1 MSLHQLAN
9 HMSARGRGPD
19 STLVHMSPREVEG
32 LQKLAVAHGTSLTI
46 NPDTGLPE
54 AFSLESLLPT
64 LAGAALNYFL
74 PGVGTAIGEVVGLG
88 SAAGTGLAVGAA
100 TAALTGDLGK
110 GLSAG
115 LGAYG
120 GAGITDSLAGMGAA
134 QLGSQAVE
142 EGVGQKLSDQALQE
156 SVANRMASATMSDK
170 VGAGLSYAGSNPM
183 SALKI
188 GGKYL
193 AAAAAPL
200 FAGEVGNTVQTVTK
214 RPSTA
219 MIRPYRYDPYEQTFE
234 EGTPYAAAK
243 GGLMGLA
250 HGGAV
255 RRFDEGGLTL
265 DQMYKNVLGREADT
279 GGRDFWKS
287 QFGDTVDNTELAAFR
302 QSALGGTSTADK
314 SAAQN
319 FGIGNAGAGFAAT
332 APVTPVGMQA
342 EQAKQAGQAPHKLVT
357 QAPAAQDFGA
367 TSNNTGAMASV
378 GNNVMGTGASGSSI
392 GQNAVVNKAAQATT
406 EMAAPVRDARAD
418 EAAFTAAGNAANNT
432 GIASLANTTGASNN
446 VVSQQQPSM
455 LDQVQGLYKN
465 VLDRTG
471 PKPYSLEE
479 LQYWSKEFGD
489 DGVIDANEVA
499 KFKSAAQKEIDARTA
514 DFASSQKYIPIS
526 KLDDLYMQE
535 LSRHGE
541 YGKDGKE
548 GGMEFWQR
556 TFGDYINPEELA
568 GFRTEAAKERA
579 AREKATRPAVVTD
592 LTTADTT
599 YIKPGVGGSTG
610 AGQIGGGTVI
620 NPNGTITTSP
630 VIPGIPVGGFKGMDQ
645 VRNAYTTGGGSLG
658 YTSYAPKTIDE
669 FNTKYKNT
677 GYQKEMY
684 DYLMGRGD
692 KPTKMKNADGTFR
705 EIMRPYK
712 EATLGVPGS
721 TNKRL
726 TWDPVKG
733 EYFRNPDYVRT
744 ARAPILDADGKQ
756 KRDADG
762 NYLYNTTTYKSINQA
777 KAGIA
782 DNKLTKDSGSAL
794 FDWATQNNIDEQTV
808 ADALGI
814 PLQNVLGIFSK
825 AKADKKL
832 NVKNGG
838 LMSLASGGMAY
849 DNGGSVKPD
858 FTNSKGEVF
867 LWDWENGIYR
877 PKEMV
882 KDGKTYTWDK
892 LLNSYKLAGVGAGI
906 ASLVGGDG
914 GSPAGGENPA
924 ARPEG
929 SYDISR
935 GTNPYT
941 GSINALANGPAGT
954 AVGKIAGLFGPQV
967 SLNNAPVVDIAGT
980 PTQAAKDY
988 GKSSWGK
995 TGDEGQDIGTVAPK
1009 GSTSTTESDV
1019 FASITRDVAARAAAA
1034 GMTTAEFAE
1043 KGLAEVSARAQADR
1057 AAIADAREARDLD
1070 NATHTPNLPERQA
1083 AESYEGRFGPA
1094 DRAAAA
1100 QAQALAESNDR
1111 PGSGGVAEGNYGEG
1125 LAGGYE
1131 KANGGMIGHYAQG
1144 GLGSLGGY
1152 SDGGRLLRGPGDG
1165 VSDSIPASIGNRQP
1179 ARLAD
1184 GEFVV
1189 PARIVSELGNG
1200 STEAGARALYKMM
1213 ARIQA
1218 NRRKT
1223 TGKNR
1228 VAVDS
1233 KSHKYLPA

>member
-1 MSLHQLAN
+1 
-9 HMSARGRGPD
+9 MSARGRGPD

-32 LQKLAVAHGTSLTI
+32 LQKLAVAHGTTLTI

-193 AAAAAPL
+193 AAAAAPM
-200 FAGEVGNTVQTVTK
+200 FAGEMGNTVQTTTP
-214 RPSTA
+214 RPRVVSRSTD
-219 MIRPYRYDPYEQTFE
+219 RFDPYSQTYGRKSNEGYDPYAQQ
-234 EGTPYAAAK
+234 YAAK

-255 RRFDEGGLTL
+255 RRFDDGGIAE
-265 DQMYKNVLGREADT
+265 MYQSVLGRAPDA
-279 GGRDFWKS
+279 GGAAFWQQ
-287 QFGDTVDNTELAAFR
+287 QFGADNKVDANELAAFR
-302 QSALGGTSTADK
+302 ASALGGTDTADK
-314 SAAQN
+314 TAAQS
-319 FGIGNAGAGFAAT
+319 FGAPASTTGQGFAAT
-332 APVTPVGMQA
+332 APV
-342 EQAKQAGQAPHKLVT
+342 
-357 QAPAAQDFGA
+357 AQDFGA

-378 GNNVMGTGASGSSI
+378 GNNVMGMGASGSSI
-392 GQNAVVNKAAQATT
+392 GQNAVVNKAAQAAT
-406 EMAAPVRDARAD
+406 EMTAPVRDARAD

-471 PKPYSLEE
+471 AKPYSLEE

-526 KLDDLYMQE
+526 QLDNLYMQE

-548 GGMEFWQR
+548 GGMEFWKR

-568 GFRTEAAKERA
+568 GFRTEAAKERD
-579 AREKATRPAVVTD
+579 AREKATRPTVVTD

-599 YIKPGVGGSTG
+599 YVKPGVGGSTG
-610 AGQIGGGTVI
+610 AGQVGGGTVI

-630 VIPGIPVGGFKGMDQ
+630 VIPGIPVGGFKGMEQ
-645 VRNAYTTGGGSLG
+645 VRDAYTTGGGSLG

-669 FNTKYKNT
+669 FNTKYTNT

-712 EATLGVPGS
+712 EATLGVPAS

-733 EYFRNPDYVRT
+733 KYFTNPDYVRQQVIT
-744 ARAPILDADGKQ
+744 DPTTKEKSTI
-756 KRDADG
+756 
-762 NYLYNTTTYKSINQA
+762 NYMSINQA
-777 KAGIA
+777 K
-782 DNKLTKDSGSAL
+782 
-794 FDWATQNNIDEQTV
+794 
-808 ADALGI
+808 DALKKT
-814 PLQNVLGIFSK
+814 PLEGNALANWAIANFVDPATLAEATGMTINQINALLAK
-825 AKADKKL
+825 AKADKAY
-832 NVKNGG
+832 VKKEGGLLSLANGG
-838 LMSLASGGMAY
+838 LAAGGMPDKEFTDSTTGIKYYFDFA
-849 DNGGSVKPD
+849 NGM
-858 FTNSKGEVF
+858 
-867 LWDWENGIYR
+867 YR
-877 PKEMV
+877 PETSV
-882 KDGKTYTWDK
+882 KDGITYRWNPVSNKYETT
-892 LLNSYKLAGVGAGI
+892 SASGTGI
-906 ASLVGGDG
+906 ASLGGGDG
-914 GSPAGGENPA
+914 GSPAGGENTA

-929 SYDISR
+929 SYDISSNI
-935 GTNPYT
+935 NPYT
-941 GSINALANGPAGT
+941 GSINALANGPVGT
-954 AVGKIAGLFGPQV
+954 AVGKIAGLFGPRV
-967 SLNNAPVVDIAGT
+967 SLNNAPVEDGT
-980 PTQAAKDY
+980 GTLTQAGKDY

-995 TGDEGQDIGTVAPK
+995 TGDEGQDIGTIAPK
-1009 GSTSTTESDV
+1009 GSTSITGSDAL
-1019 FASITRDVAARAAAA
+1019 ASITRDVEARAAAA
-1034 GMTTAEFAE
+1034 GMTTADFAE
-1043 KGLAEVSARAQADR
+1043 QGLAEVSARAQ
-1057 AAIADAREARDLD
+1057 
-1070 NATHTPNLPERQA
+1070 
-1083 AESYEGRFGPA
+1083 
-1094 DRAAAA
+1094 
-1100 QAQALAESNDR
+1100 AESNDR

-1213 ARIQA
+1213 DRIQA

>member
-32 LQKLAVAHGTSLTI
+32 LQKLAVAHGTTLTI

-54 AFSLESLLPT
+54 AGALDSLLPILIGGVAGLAGIPGWIAALGT
-64 LAGAALNYFL
+64 GALKAATGGNLLESIAAGAGAYTGGSIAGGLTGLGEGVLQQQAGAAASQGLE
-74 PGVGTAIGEVVGLG
+74 GVAADRAAEQAITTRMADASML
-88 SAAGTGLAVGAA
+88 
-100 TAALTGDLGK
+100 DK
-110 GLSAG
+110 
-115 LGAYG
+115 LGA
-120 GAGITDSLAGMGAA
+120 GASKA
-134 QLGSQAVE
+134 
-142 EGVGQKLSDQALQE
+142 
-156 SVANRMASATMSDK
+156 MSD
-170 VGAGLSYAGSNPM
+170 PM
-183 SALKI
+183 SALSAI
-188 GGKYL
+188 GGGSKLKGGAVL
-193 AAAAAPL
+193 AGAIAPM
-200 FAGEVGNTVQTVTK
+200 FAGEVGNTVQTTTP
-214 RPSTA
+214 RPRVVSRSTD
-219 MIRPYRYDPYEQTFE
+219 RFDPYSQTYGRKSNEGYDPYAQQ
-234 EGTPYAAAK
+234 YAAK

-255 RRFDEGGLTL
+255 GYADGGIAE
-265 DQMYKNVLGREADT
+265 MYQSVLGRAPDA
-279 GGRDFWKS
+279 GGAAFWQQ
-287 QFGDTVDNTELAAFR
+287 QFGDSVDANELAAFR
-302 QSALGGTSTADK
+302 ASALGGTDTADK
-314 SAAQN
+314 TAAQS
-319 FGIGNAGAGFAAT
+319 FGAPASTTGQGFAAT
-332 APVTPVGMQA
+332 APV
-342 EQAKQAGQAPHKLVT
+342 
-357 QAPAAQDFGA
+357 AQDFGA

-378 GNNVMGTGASGSSI
+378 GNNVMGMGASGSSI
-392 GQNAVVNKAAQATT
+392 GQNAVVNKAAQAAT
-406 EMAAPVRDARAD
+406 EMTAPVRDARAD

-471 PKPYSLEE
+471 AKPYSLEE

-526 KLDDLYMQE
+526 QLDNLYMQE

-548 GGMEFWQR
+548 GGMEFWKR

-568 GFRTEAAKERA
+568 GFRTEAAKERD
-579 AREKATRPAVVTD
+579 AREKATRPTVVTD

-599 YIKPGVGGSTG
+599 YVKPGVGGSTG
-610 AGQIGGGTVI
+610 AGQVGGGTVI

-630 VIPGIPVGGFKGMDQ
+630 VIPGIPVGGFKGMEQ
-645 VRNAYTTGGGSLG
+645 VRDAYTTGGGSLG

-669 FNTKYKNT
+669 FNTKYTNT

-712 EATLGVPGS
+712 EATLGVPAS

-733 EYFRNPDYVRT
+733 KYFTNPDYVRQQVIT
-744 ARAPILDADGKQ
+744 DPTTKEKSTI
-756 KRDADG
+756 
-762 NYLYNTTTYKSINQA
+762 NYMSINQA
-777 KAGIA
+777 K
-782 DNKLTKDSGSAL
+782 
-794 FDWATQNNIDEQTV
+794 
-808 ADALGI
+808 DALKKT
-814 PLQNVLGIFSK
+814 PLEGNALANWAIANFVDPATLAEATGMTINQINALLAK
-825 AKADKKL
+825 AKADKAY
-832 NVKNGG
+832 VKKEGGLLSLANGG
-838 LMSLASGGMAY
+838 LAAGGMPDKEFTDSTTGIKYYFDFA
-849 DNGGSVKPD
+849 NGM
-858 FTNSKGEVF
+858 
-867 LWDWENGIYR
+867 YR
-877 PKEMV
+877 PETSV
-882 KDGKTYTWDK
+882 KDGITYRWNPVSNKYETT
-892 LLNSYKLAGVGAGI
+892 SASGTGI
-906 ASLVGGDG
+906 ASLGGGDG
-914 GSPAGGENPA
+914 GSPAGGENTA

-929 SYDISR
+929 SYDISSNI
-935 GTNPYT
+935 NPYT
-941 GSINALANGPAGT
+941 GSINALANGPVGT
-954 AVGKIAGLFGPQV
+954 AVGKIAGLFGPRV
-967 SLNNAPVVDIAGT
+967 SLNNAPVEDGT
-980 PTQAAKDY
+980 GTLTQAGKDY

-995 TGDEGQDIGTVAPK
+995 TGDEGQDIGTIAPK
-1009 GSTSTTESDV
+1009 GSTSITGSDAL
-1019 FASITRDVAARAAAA
+1019 ASITRDVEARAAAA
-1034 GMTTAEFAE
+1034 GMTTADFAE
-1043 KGLAEVSARAQADR
+1043 QGLAEVSARAQ
-1057 AAIADAREARDLD
+1057 
-1070 NATHTPNLPERQA
+1070 
-1083 AESYEGRFGPA
+1083 
-1094 DRAAAA
+1094 
-1100 QAQALAESNDR
+1100 AESNDR

-1213 ARIQA
+1213 DRIQA

>member
-1 MSLHQLAN
+1 
-9 HMSARGRGPD
+9 MSARGRGPD

-32 LQKLAVAHGTSLTI
+32 LQKLAVAHGTTLTI

-54 AFSLESLLPT
+54 AGALDSLLPILIGGVAGLAGIPGWIAALGT
-64 LAGAALNYFL
+64 GALKAATGGNLLESIAAGAGAYTGGSIAGGLTGLGEGVLQQQAGAAASQGLE
-74 PGVGTAIGEVVGLG
+74 GVAADRAAEQAITTRMADASML
-88 SAAGTGLAVGAA
+88 
-100 TAALTGDLGK
+100 DK
-110 GLSAG
+110 
-115 LGAYG
+115 LGA
-120 GAGITDSLAGMGAA
+120 GASKA
-134 QLGSQAVE
+134 
-142 EGVGQKLSDQALQE
+142 
-156 SVANRMASATMSDK
+156 MSD
-170 VGAGLSYAGSNPM
+170 PM
-183 SALKI
+183 SALSAI
-188 GGKYL
+188 GGGSKLKGGAVL
-193 AAAAAPL
+193 AGAIAPM
-200 FAGEVGNTVQTVTK
+200 FAGEVGNTVQTTTP
-214 RPSTA
+214 RPRVVSRSTD
-219 MIRPYRYDPYEQTFE
+219 RFDPYSQTYGRKSNEGYDPYAQQ
-234 EGTPYAAAK
+234 YAAK

-255 RRFDEGGLTL
+255 GYADGGIAE
-265 DQMYKNVLGREADT
+265 MYQSVLGRAPDA
-279 GGRDFWKS
+279 GGAAFWQQ
-287 QFGDTVDNTELAAFR
+287 QFGDSVDANELAAFR
-302 QSALGGTSTADK
+302 ASALGGTDTADK
-314 SAAQN
+314 TAAQS
-319 FGIGNAGAGFAAT
+319 FGAPASTTGQGFAAT
-332 APVTPVGMQA
+332 APV
-342 EQAKQAGQAPHKLVT
+342 
-357 QAPAAQDFGA
+357 AQDFGA

-378 GNNVMGTGASGSSI
+378 GNNVMGMGASGSSI
-392 GQNAVVNKAAQATT
+392 GQNAVVNKAAQAAT
-406 EMAAPVRDARAD
+406 EMTAPVRDARAD

-471 PKPYSLEE
+471 AKPYSLEE

-526 KLDDLYMQE
+526 QLDNLYMQE

-548 GGMEFWQR
+548 GGMEFWKR

-568 GFRTEAAKERA
+568 GFRTEAAKERD
-579 AREKATRPAVVTD
+579 AREKATRPTVVTD

-599 YIKPGVGGSTG
+599 YVKPGVGGSTG
-610 AGQIGGGTVI
+610 AGQVGGGTVI

-630 VIPGIPVGGFKGMDQ
+630 VIPGIPVGGFKGMEQ
-645 VRNAYTTGGGSLG
+645 VRDAYTTGGGSLG

-669 FNTKYKNT
+669 FNTKYTNT

-712 EATLGVPGS
+712 EATLGVPAS

-733 EYFRNPDYVRT
+733 KYFTNPDYVRQQVIT
-744 ARAPILDADGKQ
+744 DPTTKEKSTI
-756 KRDADG
+756 
-762 NYLYNTTTYKSINQA
+762 NYMSINQA
-777 KAGIA
+777 K
-782 DNKLTKDSGSAL
+782 
-794 FDWATQNNIDEQTV
+794 
-808 ADALGI
+808 DALKKT
-814 PLQNVLGIFSK
+814 PLEGNALANWAIANFVDPATLAEATGMTINQINALLAK
-825 AKADKKL
+825 AKADKAY
-832 NVKNGG
+832 VKKEGGLLSLANGG
-838 LMSLASGGMAY
+838 LAAGGMPDKEFTDSTTGIKYYFDFA
-849 DNGGSVKPD
+849 NGM
-858 FTNSKGEVF
+858 
-867 LWDWENGIYR
+867 YR
-877 PKEMV
+877 PETSV
-882 KDGKTYTWDK
+882 KDGITYRWNPVSNKYETT
-892 LLNSYKLAGVGAGI
+892 SASGTGI
-906 ASLVGGDG
+906 ASLGGGDG
-914 GSPAGGENPA
+914 GSPAGGENTA

-929 SYDISR
+929 SYDISSNI
-935 GTNPYT
+935 NPYT
-941 GSINALANGPAGT
+941 GSINALANGPVGT
-954 AVGKIAGLFGPQV
+954 AVGKIAGLFGPRV
-967 SLNNAPVVDIAGT
+967 SLNNAPVEDGT
-980 PTQAAKDY
+980 GTLTQAGKDY

-995 TGDEGQDIGTVAPK
+995 TGDEGQDIGTIAPK
-1009 GSTSTTESDV
+1009 GSTSITGSDAL
-1019 FASITRDVAARAAAA
+1019 ASITRDVEARAAAA
-1034 GMTTAEFAE
+1034 GMTTADFAE
-1043 KGLAEVSARAQADR
+1043 QGLAEVSARAQ
-1057 AAIADAREARDLD
+1057 
-1070 NATHTPNLPERQA
+1070 
-1083 AESYEGRFGPA
+1083 
-1094 DRAAAA
+1094 
-1100 QAQALAESNDR
+1100 AESNDR

-1213 ARIQA
+1213 DRIQA

>member
-32 LQKLAVAHGTSLTI
+32 LQKLAVAHGTTLTI

-54 AFSLESLLPT
+54 AGALESMLPT
-64 LAGAALNYFL
+64 LFGAAATYLTGGAITPFMAAL
-74 PGVGTAIGEVVGLG
+74 GVGGVT
-88 SAAGTGLAVGAA
+88 
-100 TAALTGDLGK
+100 ALTSKDLGK
-110 GLSAG
+110 GLMAG

-120 GAGITDSLAGMGAA
+120 GAGIVSGLAGFGTGALSAEAGAA
-134 QLGSQAVE
+134 ATQAAGAATSPLESEILSQAAIAP
-142 EGVGQKLSDQALQE
+142 KLAG
-156 SVANRMASATMSDK
+156 ASYADK
-170 VGAGLSYAGSNPM
+170 FGAGLSKAMSDPM
-183 SALKI
+183 GAASAI
-188 GGKYL
+188 GGGSKIAGL
-193 AAAAAPL
+193 TKVAGAISPL
-200 FAGEVGNTVQTVTK
+200 LAGETGNTVQTVTQ
-214 RPSTA
+214 RPRTG
-219 MIRPYRYDPYEQTFE
+219 MIRPYRYDNMSQTFE

-243 GGLMGLA
+243 GGLMRLA
-250 HGGAV
+250 HGGSVGYA
-255 RRFDEGGLTL
+255 DGGIAE
-265 DQMYKNVLGREADT
+265 MYQSVLGRAPDA
-279 GGRDFWKS
+279 GGAAFWQQ
-287 QFGDTVDNTELAAFR
+287 QFGADNKVDANELAAFR
-302 QSALGGTSTADK
+302 ASALGGTDTADK
-314 SAAQN
+314 TAAQS
-319 FGIGNAGAGFAAT
+319 FGAPASTTGQGFAAT
-332 APVTPVGMQA
+332 
-342 EQAKQAGQAPHKLVT
+342 
-357 QAPAAQDFGA
+357 APAAQDFGA

-392 GQNAVVNKAAQATT
+392 GQNAVVNKAAQAAT

-432 GIASLANTTGASNN
+432 GIAALPSASRLIAQSAPVESNN

-548 GGMEFWQR
+548 GGMEFWKR

-579 AREKATRPAVVTD
+579 ARTDTTVQKPAVVTD
-592 LTTADTT
+592 LTTAGSQ
-599 YIKPGVGGSTG
+599 YIAPGVGGSTG

-620 NPNGTITTSP
+620 NPNGTITTSAR
-630 VIPGIPVGGFKGMDQ
+630 IPGIPVGGFTGMDQ

-658 YTSYAPKTIDE
+658 YTSPTYTKAE
-669 FNTKYKNT
+669 FDAKYTNT

-726 TWDPVKG
+726 TWDKTKG

-794 FDWATQNNIDEQTV
+794 FTWAVTNNVDEQTV

-814 PLQNVLGIFSK
+814 PLQDVLGIFAK
-825 AKADKKL
+825 AKDDAT
-832 NVKNGG
+832 VKVKDGG
-838 LMSLASGGMAY
+838 LMQLANGGAIRYNGASGNSFVGT
-849 DNGGSVKPD
+849 GGNVKPD
-858 FTNSKGEVF
+858 FTAHDGKVF
-867 LWDWENGIYR
+867 LWDWENGKYR
-877 PKEMV
+877 PKEMT

-892 LLNSYKLAGVGAGI
+892 ILNRYKLAGAGAGI
-906 ASLVGGDG
+906 ASLAGGDG

-929 SYDISR
+929 SYDISSNI
-935 GTNPYT
+935 NPYT

-1009 GSTSTTESDV
+1009 GSTSPTESDV

-1043 KGLAEVSARAQADR
+1043 QGLAEVSARAQA
-1057 AAIADAREARDLD
+1057 
-1070 NATHTPNLPERQA
+1070 
-1083 AESYEGRFGPA
+1083 
-1094 DRAAAA
+1094 
-1100 QAQALAESNDR
+1100 ESNDR
-1111 PGSGGVAEGNYGEG
+1111 PGGGGVAEGSYAGYDVGNAPSGDN
-1125 LAGGYE
+1125 AKGGY
-1131 KANGGMIGHYAQG
+1131 IGHYAQG

>member
-1 MSLHQLAN
+1 
-9 HMSARGRGPD
+9 MSARGRGPD

-32 LQKLAVAHGTSLTI
+32 LQKLAVAHGTTLTI

-54 AFSLESLLPT
+54 AGALDFLLPILVGGVAGLAGIPSWIAALSTGAVKAATGGNLLESIAAGAGAYTGGSIAGGLTGLGEGV
-64 LAGAALNYFL
+64 LQQQAGAAASQGLE
-74 PGVGTAIGEVVGLG
+74 GVAADRAAEQAI
-88 SAAGTGLAVGAA
+88 TTRLADASM
-100 TAALTGDLGK
+100 LDK
-110 GLSAG
+110 
-115 LGAYG
+115 LGA
-120 GAGITDSLAGMGAA
+120 GASK
-134 QLGSQAVE
+134 AV
-142 EGVGQKLSDQALQE
+142 SD
-156 SVANRMASATMSDK
+156 
-170 VGAGLSYAGSNPM
+170 PM
-183 SALKI
+183 SALSAI
-188 GGKYL
+188 GGGSKLRGGAML
-193 AAAAAPL
+193 AGAIAPM
-200 FAGEVGNTVQTVTK
+200 FAGEVGNTVQTTTPRPRVVT
-214 RPSTA
+214 RSTD
-219 MIRPYRYDPYEQTFE
+219 RFDPYSQTYGRKSNEGYDPYAQQ
-234 EGTPYAAAK
+234 YAAK

-255 RRFDEGGLTL
+255 GYADGGISL
-265 DQMYKNVLGREADT
+265 DQMYQSVLGRAPDP
-279 GGRDFWKS
+279 GGRAFWAS
-287 QFGDTVDNTELAAFR
+287 QFEDKVDDTELAAFR
-302 QSALGGTSTADK
+302 ASALGGTDTADK
-314 SAAQN
+314 TAAQA
-319 FGIGNAGAGFAAT
+319 FGAPASTTGQGFAA
-332 APVTPVGMQA
+332 
-342 EQAKQAGQAPHKLVT
+342 
-357 QAPAAQDFGA
+357 
-367 TSNNTGAMASV
+367 
-378 GNNVMGTGASGSSI
+378 
-392 GQNAVVNKAAQATT
+392 
-406 EMAAPVRDARAD
+406 AAPVAQAPV
-418 EAAFTAAGNAANNT
+418 AQAPVAQAPVAQAPVAQAPVAQA
-432 GIASLANTTGASNN
+432 GIAALPSAAPLAVQPAPVASNN

-465 VLDRTG
+465 VLDRSG

-514 DFASSQKYIPIS
+514 DFDSSKNYIPIS

-548 GGMEFWQR
+548 GGMEFWKR

-579 AREKATRPAVVTD
+579 ARVKATMPDVVTD

-599 YIKPGVGGSTG
+599 YVKPGVGGSTG

-630 VIPGIPVGGFKGMDQ
+630 VIPGIPVGGFKGMTG
-645 VRNAYTTGGGSLG
+645 VRDAYTTGGGSLG
-658 YTSYAPKTIDE
+658 YTSPTYTKSE
-669 FNTKYKNT
+669 FDAKYKNT

-684 DYLMGRGD
+684 DYLMGKGD

-721 TNKRL
+721 TNVKRI
-726 TWDPVKG
+726 WNKEKG

-744 ARAPILDADGKQ
+744 ARAPILDAAGKP

-762 NYLYNTTTYKSINQA
+762 NIQYNTTTYKSINQA

-782 DNKLTKDSGSAL
+782 ENALTKDSGSAL

-814 PLQNVLGIFSK
+814 PLQNVLGIFAK
-825 AKADKKL
+825 AKSDATKKDKV
-832 NVKNGG
+832 NGKNGG

-867 LWDWENGIYR
+867 LWDWENGEYR
-877 PKEMV
+877 PKEIIEN
-882 KDGKTYTWDK
+882 GKTYTWDK
-892 LLNSYKLAGVGAGI
+892 ILNRYKLAGVGTGI

-914 GSPAGGENPA
+914 GSPAGGESGQNID
-924 ARPEG
+924 RREG
-929 SYDISR
+929 SYDISSNI
-935 GTNPYT
+935 NPYT
-941 GSINALANGPAGT
+941 GSFQALANGPVGY
-954 AVGKIAGLFGPQV
+954 AVGKVSGLFGPRV
-967 SLNNAPVVDIAGT
+967 SLNNAPVEDGTDTRAPTPANRAAADYAAAVAEEAVARAVAEKTEALQADDSYDRLADSGISISSPVVGSPIAPYAT
-980 PTQAAKDY
+980 YDSAVAAKDY

-995 TGDEGQDIGTVAPK
+995 TGDEGQDIGTVAP
-1009 GSTSTTESDV
+1009 DV
-1019 FASITRDVAARAAAA
+1019 D
-1034 GMTTAEFAE
+1034 
-1043 KGLAEVSARAQADR
+1043 
-1057 AAIADAREARDLD
+1057 
-1070 NATHTPNLPERQA
+1070 
-1083 AESYEGRFGPA
+1083 
-1094 DRAAAA
+1094 
-1100 QAQALAESNDR
+1100 
-1111 PGSGGVAEGNYGEG
+1111 GGGGNTGEG
-1125 LAGGYE
+1125 LGAAYD